1 MRLIKSH
8 LNLSHLFF
16 HHDKSSIWAASMISS
31 LSAIF
36 DTATSTK
43 SFASATISLEH
54 VIGSSENTIGF
65 VTENGSASS
74 SLSSSSIN
82 HLRLIKREQEDKN
95 TCRPI
100 LRSYCC
106 PIHNDYYGQASID
119 ATRLASCPR
128 KCISAKSQNFGIDG
142 MGLHATS
149 NMNSALWAEL
159 YRWATESVFKARH

>member
-1 MRLIKSH
+1 MRLIGSH

-16 HHDKSSIWAASMISS
+16 HHDRSSIWAASMMSS

-36 DTATSTK
+36 VIATSTK

-74 SLSSSSIN
+74 SLSSSTN
-82 HLRLIKREQEDKN
+82 HPSLRLIKREQEDKN
-95 TCRPI
+95 TRHLI

-119 ATRLASCPR
+119 ATRPGSCPR
-128 KCISAKSQNFGIDG
+128 KCISAKGQNFGIDG
-142 MGLHATS
+142 VGLHATS
-149 NMNSALWAEL
+149 DLNMYSALWAEL
-159 YRWATESVFKARH
+159 RVCG